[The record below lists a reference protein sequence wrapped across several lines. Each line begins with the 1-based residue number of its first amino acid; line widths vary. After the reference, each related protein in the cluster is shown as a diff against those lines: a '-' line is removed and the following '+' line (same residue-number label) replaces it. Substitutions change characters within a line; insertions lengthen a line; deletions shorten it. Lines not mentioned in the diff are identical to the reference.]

1 MEKIKLKILGISS
14 TQSQI
19 GSFAL
24 VLGEENGNRR
34 LPIIIGTYEAQAIA
48 LEIENIKPNRPMT
61 HDLLVGVAKSFD
73 LELEEVLISD
83 LKEGIFFSRLI
94 MRRGDE
100 VREVDAR
107 PSDAIAIAVR
117 FKAPIYSF
125 DFILQEAGIILK
137 DAEINPASQQATPTV
152 TREKEGTSTVGA
164 KSEFNIANK
173 EEYIKLLNKKI
184 KEAIQQEN
192 YEEAARLRDEISR
205 LDSPSQS

>member
-83 LKEGIFFSRLI
+83 LREGIFFSRLI
-94 MRRGDE
+94 MRRGNE

-117 FKAPIYSF
+117 FRAPIYSF

-137 DAEINPASQQATPTV
+137 DSELNPASQQTSPNLG
-152 TREKEGTSTVGA
+152 REREENPAAGR
-164 KSEFNIANK
+164 KSEFSVASK

-184 KEAIQQEN
+184 NEAIQQEN
-192 YEEAARLRDEISR
+192 YEEAARLRDEINR

>member
-61 HDLLVGVAKSFD
+61 HDLIVSIAKTFG
-73 LELEEVLISD
+73 LELEEVIISD
-83 LKEGIFFSRLI
+83 LKEGIFYSRLI
-94 MRRGDE
+94 MRAE
-100 VREVDAR
+100 NESLEIDAR

-117 FKAPIYSF
+117 FKVPIYTY

-137 DAEINPASQQATPTV
+137 ESEVGPSSEELQSKFS
-152 TREKEGTSTVGA
+152 KEPYSGKPSEYTS
-164 KSEFNIANK
+164 K
-173 EEYIKLLNKKI
+173 EEYIKFLNRKI

-205 LDSPSQS
+205 LNSPSQS

>member
-61 HDLLVGVAKSFD
+61 HDLLVAMAKSFD

-94 MRRGDE
+94 MRRGNE

-137 DAEINPASQQATPTV
+137 DSGLAAPSQETAPTV
-152 TREKEGTSTVGA
+152 AGEREESSTASGKTGFSVA
-164 KSEFNIANK
+164 SKDERIR
-173 EEYIKLLNKKI
+173 LLNKKI

-205 LDSPSQS
+205 LDSSSQS